1 MTLLLETGR
10 KETLQKM
17 QTIFSAIYFTNEYYS
32 NKMLHTKLV
41 LAVFHYFLSVCFL

>member
-10 KETLQKM
+10 KKTLQKN
-17 QTIFSAIYFTNEYYS
+17 TKIFSAIYFTSEYYS

-41 LAVFHYFLSVCFL
+41 LAMFHYFLSVCFL